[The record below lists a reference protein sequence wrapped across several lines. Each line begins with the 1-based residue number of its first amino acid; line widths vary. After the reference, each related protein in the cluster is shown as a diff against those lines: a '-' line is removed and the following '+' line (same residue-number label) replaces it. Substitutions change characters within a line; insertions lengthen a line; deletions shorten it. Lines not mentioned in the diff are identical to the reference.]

1 MSKSSGGTRT
11 ISSNNAA
18 QSRTQS
24 VANATTNE
32 SSSNV
37 AKEVDVK
44 AYNANIEKLKM
55 QALKGGIPK
64 VGESRKIQIGD
75 KEWVVSVH
83 QGGKNQY
90 VADLKESNNYKN
102 SMMHVVYY
110 TGTKTPYG
118 AAKRQDAVDEFRSSI
133 NYLFN
138 NLMKK

>member
-1 MSKSSGGTRT
+1 MKT
-11 ISSNNAA
+11 
-18 QSRTQS
+18 
-24 VANATTNE
+24 
-32 SSSNV
+32 
-37 AKEVDVK
+37 
-44 AYNANIEKLKM
+44 

-64 VGESRKIQIGD
+64 VGESRTIQIGD

-118 AAKRQDAVDEFRSSI
+118 ASRRKDAVDEFRSTI

-138 NLMKK
+138 NMSPLEKVGSI

>member
-32 SSSNV
+32 NSSNV

-44 AYNANIEKLKM
+44 AYNANIEKLKT
-55 QALKGGIPK
+55 QAIKGGLPK
-64 VGESRKIQIGD
+64 VDENRTIIIGD

-90 VADLKESNNYKN
+90 VADLKENNNYKN

-118 AAKRQDAVDEFRSSI
+118 ASRRKDAVDEFRSTI

-138 NLMKK
+138 NIKKK

>member
-1 MSKSSGGTRT
+1 MLRRVEHR
-11 ISSNNAA
+11 ALP
-18 QSRTQS
+18 
-24 VANATTNE
+24 NATTNE
-32 SSSNV
+32 NSSNV

-64 VGESRKIQIGD
+64 VGESRTIQIGD

-102 SMMHVVYY
+102 SIMHVVYY

-118 AAKRQDAVDEFRSSI
+118 ASRRKDAVDEFRSTI

-138 NLMKK
+138 NIKKK